1 MAEEYLQEAG
11 GELFDNTVK
20 DVPKWEKENP
30 YMLDDV
36 IRLLGTTSV
45 YFYHETIRL
54 KQELNTLT
62 KQTNKEIRAL
72 SNDLSNLRNS
82 IKHPL
87 KAVCRQIAKLL
98 KPDTSAE
105 REE

>member
-1 MAEEYLQEAG
+1 
-11 GELFDNTVK
+11 
-20 DVPKWEKENP
+20 
-30 YMLDDV
+30 MLDDV